1 MGVSGTGQCL
11 KPGQRE
17 FRVHSLHSMLLDFIV
32 LQEGIHLL
40 TSCVNALQEFL
51 GAPLPESV
59 TIVEVGPR
67 DGLQNE
73 KQTVF
78 YYATLT
84 A

>member
-1 MGVSGTGQCL
+1 VSCTGQCL

-17 FRVHSLHSMLLDFIV
+17 FRVHSLYSMLLEFSL
-32 LQEGIHLL
+32 LQEGTHLL
-40 TSCVNALQEFL
+40 TSCMTVSQEFL
-51 GAPLPESV
+51 GTPLPESV

-73 KQTVF
+73 KDTVF
-78 YYATLT
+78 HCATLT